1 MPAYWKLLSQIG
13 SWRCDWRIDMTSQ
26 IAIAISFVFDIIPK
40 FQIRRGYPML
50 SYWQVL
56 ICPKTWRSLPSPGYS
71 VWNPYGIHGIHQKFH
86 MESME
91 WMLAETPANFFFHGQ
106 HGIHVEWWWNGH
118 GMINSIWNSHGF
130 HWIPYG
136 MQTSPC
142 GFHGTSPYGFHGT
155 NPHGFH
161 DHCTIRIHI
170 NSTRNH
176 WIVTE

>member
-1 MPAYWKLLSQIG
+1 MTVMKHATVATDMNGKFTHVRHG
-13 SWRCDWRIDMTSQ
+13 MMVIDSKRE
-26 IAIAISFVFDIIPK
+26 VFT
-40 FQIRRGYPML
+40 F
-50 SYWQVL
+50 
-56 ICPKTWRSLPSPGYS
+56 PGLFRMES
-71 VWNPYGIHGIHQKFH
+71 IWNPYGIHGIHQEFH

-136 MQTSPC
+136 MQASPC